1 MKAFVLLNGFVSFQR
16 CMGLSVYK
24 TAITLDYIIILLDC
38 HIEKL
43 FSTFKNATDRKV
55 MLGFENLNR

>member
-1 MKAFVLLNGFVSFQR
+1 
-16 CMGLSVYK
+16 MGLSVYK
-24 TAITLDYIIILLDC
+24 AAITLDYIIILLDC
-38 HIEKL
+38 HIEEL